1 MQEIYTENYTT
12 QMKEIKEDSNTRR
25 DILCSWIDGLN
36 SVLVSVFLSLIY
48 KLKKVPIK
56 IPASFFHRY

>member
-1 MQEIYTENYTT
+1 MQKIYTENYTK

-36 SVLVSVFLSLIY
+36 SVLVSVFPSLIY
-48 KLKKVPIK
+48 
-56 IPASFFHRY
+56 